1 MFPAGNSKYSDCVE
15 IRVTMDK
22 LLAFSLLPL
31 AAAQNSLRTQLA
43 DTGYDYIVVGGG
55 TSGLTVANR
64 LSENPSISVLVIE
77 RGVDVQDNINVTN
90 VDNDNFGRA
99 VGTDL
104 DYSFQ
109 TTDQTQTG
117 GTVLTLS
124 AGKALGGS
132 SAINGSHPI
141 ISLVRHK
148 GLKRLLA

>member
-1 MFPAGNSKYSDCVE
+1 
-15 IRVTMDK
+15 MDK
-22 LLAFSLLPL
+22 LLAFLLLPL
-31 AAAQNSLRTQLA
+31 AAGLRTQLA
-43 DTGYDYIVVGGG
+43 DTEYDYIIVGGG

-64 LSENPSISVLVIE
+64 LSENSSISVLVIE
-77 RGVDVQDNINVTN
+77 RGGDVQDNFNVTN

-104 DYSFQ
+104 DYAFH

-117 GTVLTLS
+117 RTVLTLS

-141 ISLVRHK
+141 IPLDRHS
-148 GLKRLLA
+148 GPETL